1 MTTTFQFF
9 FGGIS
14 NADLMTALR
23 ELADKIDQHGDKTMA
38 ILDDLKAHVEYQ
50 SSVTNSAIALLDGLQ
65 AKLTAALADDANDVD
80 VGALYEIRDE
90 LKAQADSLAAAVA
103 KNTVAEAEAP
113 APYVEPTVEPAY
125 EAPAEP
131 VVEAPVE
138 PAPELAVEA
147 PVEAPVEEPQASVE
161 EPKAE

>member
-1 MTTTFQFF
+1 VAVNIQFF
-9 FGGIS
+9 FGGVS
-14 NADLMTALR
+14 NADLMKAI
-23 ELADKIDQHGDKTMA
+23 EGLADKLNQQGDIMA
-38 ILDDLKAHVEYQ
+38 ILDDLRAHVEYNTT
-50 SSVTNSAIALLDGLQ
+50 VVNSAIALLDGLQ
-65 AKLTAALADDANDVD
+65 AKLTAALADDAADVD

-113 APYVEPTVEPAY
+113 APYVEP
-125 EAPAEP
+125 APVAEP
-131 VVEAPVE
+131 VYEAPVE

-147 PVEAPVEEPQASVE
+147 PVE

>member
-1 MTTTFQFF
+1 VNINFW

-14 NADLMTALR
+14 NADLMKAL
-23 ELADKIDQHGDKTMA
+23 ESLAEKLDQHGDKTMA
-38 ILDDLKAHVEYQ
+38 ILDDLRAHVEYNTT
-50 SSVTNSAIALLDGLQ
+50 VVNSAIALLDGLQ

-113 APYVEPTVEPAY
+113 APYVEPAPVAEPVY
-125 EAPAEP
+125 EAP
-131 VVEAPVE
+131 VEAVVE

-147 PVEAPVEEPQASVE
+147 PVEAPVEEP
-161 EPKAE
+161 KAE